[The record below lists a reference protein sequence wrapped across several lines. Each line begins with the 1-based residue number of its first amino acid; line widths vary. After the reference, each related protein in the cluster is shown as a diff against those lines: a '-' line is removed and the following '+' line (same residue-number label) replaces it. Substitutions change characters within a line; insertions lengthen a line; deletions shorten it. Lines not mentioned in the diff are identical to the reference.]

1 VISSMSVPI
10 DQLQCH
16 PAVDRATCITV
27 AEFRRLTQK
36 RKWDEAW
43 LTAQCQDAL
52 DNPRRTVRD
61 ILTKGKIP
69 ESTVI
74 PWRPLINLYLE
85 VTKAED
91 A

>member
-1 VISSMSVPI
+1 MSAPI
-10 DQLQCH
+10 DQLQFH
-16 PAVDRATCITV
+16 RSIDRVPCITV
-27 AEFRRLTQK
+27 AEFRRLTEK
-36 RKWDEAW
+36 RKWDEDW
-43 LTAQCQDAL
+43 LTTQRLDAL

-69 ESTVI
+69 DTTVI
-74 PWRPLINLYLE
+74 PWRPLVKLYLE

>member
-1 VISSMSVPI
+1 MSVPI
-10 DQLQCH
+10 DQLLFH
-16 PAVDRATCITV
+16 RSIDRAPYITV
-27 AEFRRLTQK
+27 AEFRRLAGK
-36 RKWDEAW
+36 RKRDGDW

-69 ESTVI
+69 DITVI
-74 PWRPLINLYLE
+74 PWRPLVKLYLE